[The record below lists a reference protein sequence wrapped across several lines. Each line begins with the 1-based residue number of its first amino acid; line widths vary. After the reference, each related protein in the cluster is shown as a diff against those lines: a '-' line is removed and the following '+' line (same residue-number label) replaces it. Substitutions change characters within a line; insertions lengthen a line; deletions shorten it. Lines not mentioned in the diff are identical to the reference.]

1 MEENSRGTLSDHKE
15 GGGALAE
22 VEEEAARQAVGS
34 QFLETNCFGNNIM
47 LLRKQYHMYPQL

>member
-22 VEEEAARQAVGS
+22 VEEEAARKGVGS
-34 QFLETNCFGNNIM
+34 QFLQTNC
-47 LLRKQYHMYPQL
+47 LRKQYYYELILKIVY